1 MTKNNNFSQI
11 IQTLMMNEINVV
23 ISKYSNI
30 ETKKLEYVEA
40 LLSKIDDEK
49 LKQELLQDIDKILE
63 LSTEIENKNVDSNII
78 QAYLWIKNNSDL
90 EISIGNV
97 IKVFEDV
104 EENGYGIIND
114 NTIIY
119 KKIAGLE
126 KFEKEKLEYMLED
139 ESYVDKLFNKDTLID
154 MWINGTTKEEIIK
167 ELIREVDT
175 DELFGMKSELMF
187 DNDFDEYIY
196 AELDC

>member
-1 MTKNNNFSQI
+1 MTKNNKFSPI
-11 IQTLMMNEINVV
+11 LQTLMMNEINVV

-63 LSTEIENKNVDSNII
+63 LSTEIENKNVDNNII

-90 EISIGNV
+90 EISIENV
-97 IKVFEDV
+97 IKVFEDI
-104 EENGYGIIND
+104 EESGYGAIND

-126 KFEKEKLEYMLED
+126 KFEKEKLEYMLEY
-139 ESYVDKLFNKDTLID
+139 ESYVDKLFNFYGRGL
-154 MWINGTTKEEIIK
+154 NPP
-167 ELIREVDT
+167 
-175 DELFGMKSELMF
+175 S
-187 DNDFDEYIY
+187 
-196 AELDC
+196 LDGISF

>member
-1 MTKNNNFSQI
+1 MTKKNNFSQI

-63 LSTEIENKNVDSNII
+63 LSTEIENKNVDNNII

-90 EISIGNV
+90 EISIENV
-97 IKVFEDV
+97 IKVFEDI
-104 EENGYGIIND
+104 EGIGYGSIND

-119 KKIAGLE
+119 KKIEGLE

-154 MWINGTTKEEIIK
+154 MWINGKTKEEIIK
-167 ELIREVDT
+167 ELIIEVDT
-175 DELFGMKSELMF
+175 DELFGMKSEF
-187 DNDFDEYIY
+187 VF
-196 AELDC
+196 CKVKV